1 MSCSDDD
8 GEGVAHMAGRRV
20 PTDGPGFLSGKARK
34 RTTRQPPIALA
45 GPLRFPPTP
54 PSPPAKP
61 PRADSG
67 SGGGV
72 SKQQVLDYWMEQYG
86 PLSQSQKD
94 KFLSIAFLNEIITYP
109 IRRVFAAIRANK
121 KLGDA
126 AEWLRKGKR

>member
-1 MSCSDDD
+1 
-8 GEGVAHMAGRRV
+8 
-20 PTDGPGFLSGKARK
+20 
-34 RTTRQPPIALA
+34 
-45 GPLRFPPTP
+45 
-54 PSPPAKP
+54 
-61 PRADSG
+61 
-67 SGGGV
+67 V

-94 KFLSIAFLNEIITYP
+94 TFLSIAFLNEIITYP